1 MWIETTKK
9 GGDTMAVEMLSLE
22 KLKGRVGDELG
33 VTEWFQMDQDRIDQF
48 ADCTLDHQWIHVDKE
63 AAAKGPF
70 GKTIAH
76 GYLTVSLLSH
86 FSANYAVLPEG
97 TVMAINYGMNKL
109 RLINPVKFDAR
120 IRDRIVLSEVAEKKD
135 GRVLVTTTHSIEI
148 EGEEKPACVAEVL
161 SMFFT
166 QH

>member
-1 MWIETTKK
+1 MP
-9 GGDTMAVEMLSLE
+9 VEVLPLE
-22 KLKGRVGDELG
+22 KIKDRIGNEIGLTD
-33 VTEWFQMDQDRIDQF
+33 WFQMDQDRIDNF

-86 FSANYAVLPEG
+86 FSEAIALVPQG
-97 TVMAINYGMNKL
+97 TTMAINYGVCKL
-109 RLINPVKFDAR
+109 RLINPIPFDAR
-120 IRDRIVLSEVAEKKD
+120 IRDRVTLTAVDEKSG
-135 GRVLVTTTHSIEI
+135 GRILVTMTHTVEI

-161 SMFFT
+161 GMFFT
-166 QH
+166 Q